1 MLLIIYSY
9 LNDNRK
15 KIEVFEIN
23 QKMQSIQSVHINC
36 TIELLSFFFN
46 IFNIFLTF

>member
-36 TIELLSFFFN
+36 TIELLSFFLT
-46 IFNIFLTF
+46 FLTFF